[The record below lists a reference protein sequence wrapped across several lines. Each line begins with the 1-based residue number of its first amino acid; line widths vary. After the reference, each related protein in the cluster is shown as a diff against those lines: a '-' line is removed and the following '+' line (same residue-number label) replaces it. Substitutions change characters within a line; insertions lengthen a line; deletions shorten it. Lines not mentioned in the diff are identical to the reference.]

1 MEHVEVNGTR
11 LAYVDAGPR
20 DGEVVLLSHSLFFD
34 HSMFEPLSALLNEA
48 GYRTVAYD
56 HRGQGESAAAS
67 AREELSMDNLTT
79 DAAALIEAL
88 GIGPVHAVGNS
99 MGGFITLR
107 LAARHPELVRT
118 VAALGASSEE
128 EHKLEEFAPL
138 VEILGQGGGAPV
150 IDVLLH
156 IMFGDASL
164 AAGGP
169 VVEHWREKMTALGPS
184 IGDAAH
190 QVIHRTRI
198 VEELDGCRVPVLAIA
213 GEQDHA
219 YPQPISGENIAR
231 AAGGRDETVADAGH
245 SLALEK
251 PQEAADLLLPFFKSA

>member
-118 VAALGASSEE
+118 VAALGGLKKVGHLGISCAAASVAATHPRSPSP
-128 EHKLEEFAPL
+128 LSAP
-138 VEILGQGGGAPV
+138 G
-150 IDVLLH
+150 
-156 IMFGDASL
+156 S
-164 AAGGP
+164 GP
-169 VVEHWREKMTALGPS
+169 AVR
-184 IGDAAH
+184 
-190 QVIHRTRI
+190 
-198 VEELDGCRVPVLAIA
+198 VEELCPILESRRRRV
-213 GEQDHA
+213 
-219 YPQPISGENIAR
+219 
-231 AAGGRDETVADAGH
+231 AADDEPGTGIFRFGGRRGATPFWIIVLCDQQGRNAGWNDQ
-245 SLALEK
+245 LIEPPGAK
-251 PQEAADLLLPFFKSA
+251 

>member
-1 MEHVEVNGTR
+1 MEHVDVNGTR
-11 LAYVDAGPR
+11 LAYVDKGPR

-34 HSMFEPLSALLNEA
+34 SSMFDPLAALLNEA

-56 HRGQGESAAAS
+56 HRGQGSSAAA
-67 AREELSMDNLTT
+67 ADRGELSMDNLAE
-79 DAAALIEAL
+79 DAAALITEL

-99 MGGFITLR
+99 MGGFVTLR
-107 LAARHPELVRT
+107 LGVRHPDLVRT
-118 VAALGASSEE
+118 VAALGASAEE

-138 VEILGQGGGAPV
+138 VEALGQHGGAPA

-156 IMFGDASL
+156 IMFGDATL
-164 AAGGP
+164 TAGGP
-169 VVEHWREKMTALGPS
+169 VVDHWRARMSALGPS

-198 VEELDGCRVPVLAIA
+198 AEELSGCSVPVLAIA

-219 YPQPISGENIAR
+219 YPQPISGTNIAE
-231 AAGGRDETVADAGH
+231 ASGGRDATISGVGH
-245 SLALEK
+245 SVALEK
-251 PQEAADLLLPFFKSA
+251 PQETADLLLAHFGSV